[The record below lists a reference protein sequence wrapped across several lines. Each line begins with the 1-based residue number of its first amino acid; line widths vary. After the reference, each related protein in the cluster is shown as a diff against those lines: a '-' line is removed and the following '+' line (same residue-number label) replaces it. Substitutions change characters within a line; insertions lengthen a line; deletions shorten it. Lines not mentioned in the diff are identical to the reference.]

1 MTIERCVN
9 PPRQVQKYGPSAL
22 PHSPSVHSGS
32 NATIPPPRILRRPC
46 EVARQVRPPSRVRGR
61 VEVGRIPRHPRGGP
75 PAPASAAAAPPRAGR
90 YVTSRRSARERDA
103 PKRSNAE
110 RDPLRQ
116 VVWIVCEDPESGIPP
131 SGTAFGSNPPP
142 RQRLRRLRAVPY
154 GVYTVTRTVHLAAPS
169 LRTPSI
175 PVGVAVTTNR
185 EPCAGGRE
193 RAVPVPVGRA
203 PRLRPYPDRR
213 QCCRA

>member
-1 MTIERCVN
+1 M
-9 PPRQVQKYGPSAL
+9 PSL
-22 PHSPSVHSGS
+22 
-32 NATIPPPRILRRPC
+32 
-46 EVARQVRPPSRVRGR
+46 QVRPPSRVRGR

-90 YVTSRRSARERDA
+90 YATLPPVGPPVSVTLPTQALERGTGS
-103 PKRSNAE
+103 PT
-110 RDPLRQ
+110 Q
-116 VVWIVCEDPESGIPP
+116 VVWIVCADPESGIPP

>member
-1 MTIERCVN
+1 M
-9 PPRQVQKYGPSAL
+9 
-22 PHSPSVHSGS
+22 
-32 NATIPPPRILRRPC
+32 
-46 EVARQVRPPSRVRGR
+46 RPPSRVRGR

-90 YVTSRRSARERDA
+90 YVTSRRSARDTLPSLEPNSERDI
-103 PKRSNAE
+103 PYSVQN
-110 RDPLRQ
+110 Q